1 MGFSLMFSE
10 IGKSPMTRE
19 ETEKEIERSLVNIPM
34 RDLRSVMS
42 ERTGITETVIGLEIE
57 IGIGI
62 EREIVAMTAIEHVI
76 EEGIEVVTMSVT
88 EIGIVIG
95 IEIGRGIGI
104 MKGDIQTLIAV
115 ALTIGTTM
123 IVSSQNMRRIDM
135 VIGIEIGI
143 WIVQKPRMVVG
154 GMISLSMGT
163 EMLIM
168 IPSTTTTLNITEVEG
183 NMINQKATV
192 TKIVMISMMTEWTMI
207 IIMSVGILNHMIE
220 RGLVI

>member
-1 MGFSLMFSE
+1 MFSE
-10 IGKSPMTRE
+10 IGKSLMTRE
-19 ETEKEIERSLVNIPM
+19 ETEKERERSLVNIPM

-62 EREIVAMTAIEHVI
+62 EREIEIVAMTAIEHVI

-143 WIVQKPRMVVG
+143 WIVQKLRMVVG